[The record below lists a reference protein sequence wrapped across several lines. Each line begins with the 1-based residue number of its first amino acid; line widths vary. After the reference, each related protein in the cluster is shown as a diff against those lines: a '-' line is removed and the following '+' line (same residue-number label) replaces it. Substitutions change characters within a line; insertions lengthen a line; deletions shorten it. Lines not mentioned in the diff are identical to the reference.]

1 MKRLNS
7 LEYLKLNK
15 LQAFWYNIRLFFS
28 QIPGWLK
35 SFALKVW
42 ALFLGLGRF
51 LTNQVKD
58 IGYTFIKGNWAVK
71 LSFLVF
77 GLGNLYYGQIL
88 RGLLFLLFEVVFL
101 VYMFL
106 PQGGIHWISKAQFFQ
121 VGNTIGTVAPVTG
134 VEYIEVELIPG
145 SGIMTSI
152 PSEYTIF
159 GDDSVRVLFYAL
171 LSVFFVIA
179 FLYTWRLQV
188 KQCRICMDIKAKGKK
203 LKSGKED
210 LKSLLDDQFH
220 KTLLALPLLGIML
233 FTVLPIIYM
242 IIIAFTNYGDYGGQF
257 NDGYARLIKW
267 VGWTHFENF
276 FNGTTDLGAAF
287 GDILIWTIT
296 WAFFATFTNYFLGMM
311 VALLINKK
319 GIKIKKFWRTVLVM
333 TIAIPQFVSLLYV
346 RNLFNQG
353 GYIGNLFI
361 INGWLPE
368 ALTSAN
374 LWSLWAHPITAKVLL
389 VILNIWVGIPYVM
402 LMATGI
408 LMNIPADLY
417 ESSRVDGANAVQQFT
432 KITLPYM
439 LFVTGPY
446 LLTSFVGNLNNFNII
461 YFLSGGGPT
470 YTTADGFTGA
480 GGVSVGHTDLLVTWL
495 YRMTMGSAKV
505 EYYSASLIGILVFVV
520 VAVLSLI
527 VYNIIPST
535 KNEEDFA

>member
-1 MKRLNS
+1 MKRLND

-15 LQAFWYNIRLFFS
+15 FQLVWYNIQLFFCK
-28 QIPGWLK
+28 IPEWLK
-35 SFALKVW
+35 KFALTVW
-42 ALFLGLGRF
+42 ATFLNCGRF
-51 LTNQVKD
+51 LTEQVKD

-77 GLGNLYYGQIL
+77 GFGNLYYGQIL

-106 PQGGIHWISKAQFFQ
+106 PQGGGFFWIEKCNFFQ
-121 VGNTIGTVAPVTG
+121 IGATVGTVEQSKGYQDVYVPSLGITIQQ
-134 VEYIEVELIPG
+134 EYKIP
-145 SGIMTSI
+145 
-152 PSEYTIF
+152 
-159 GDDSVRVLFYAL
+159 GDDSVRVLFYGL
-171 LSVFFVIA
+171 LSVIFIIA

-188 KQCRICMDIKAKGKK
+188 KQCRICMDIRAKGKK
-203 LKSGKED
+203 LKSGKDD

-220 KTLLALPLLGIML
+220 KTLLALPLVGILL

-242 IIIAFTNYGDYGGQF
+242 ILIAFTNYGDYKGVLY
-257 NDGYARLIKW
+257 DGAAKLFKW
-267 VGWTHFENF
+267 VGLEHFINF
-276 FNGTTDLGAAF
+276 FNGTTDLGMAF

-296 WAFFATFTNYFLGMM
+296 WAFLATFTNYFLGML

-353 GYIGNLFI
+353 GYIGNFLI
-361 INGWLPE
+361 INNLLPE
-368 ALTSAN
+368 ALTAAK
-374 LWSLWAHPITAKVLL
+374 LWSLWSHPLTSKILL
-389 VILNIWVGIPYVM
+389 VVINIWVGIPYVM

-417 ESSRVDGANAVQQFT
+417 ESSRVDGANAYQQFT
-432 KITLPYM
+432 RITLPYM

-461 YFLSGGGPT
+461 HFLSGGGPT
-470 YTTADGFTGA
+470 YTTADGYTGA

-505 EYYSASLIGILVFVV
+505 EYFSASVIGIMVFVV
-520 VAVLSLI
+520 VALLSLV

-535 KNEEDFA
+535 KNEEDYA